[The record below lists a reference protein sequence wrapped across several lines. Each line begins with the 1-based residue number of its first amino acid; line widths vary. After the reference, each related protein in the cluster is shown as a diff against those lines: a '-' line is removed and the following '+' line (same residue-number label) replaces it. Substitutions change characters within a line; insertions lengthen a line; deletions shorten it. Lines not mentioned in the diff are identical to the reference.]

1 MHGTTFGGG
10 PLACAVALEFLS
22 IVEEE
27 KLLENIRR
35 RGEELREGLS
45 KLISQFDFIREVRA
59 EGLMIGIEL
68 SLEGGPFVAEA
79 VERGLLINC
88 THDFTLRLL
97 PPFIITRAQVQEFL
111 KLFATVLQKTRT
123 QASASEAVNPAIPQD
138 AAHAAA
144 RG

>member
-10 PLACAVALEFLS
+10 PLACAAALEFLS

-27 KLLENIRR
+27 KLLQNIRA
-35 RGEELREGLS
+35 RGAELCEGLK
-45 KLISQFDFIREVRA
+45 KLALQFDFIREIRA

-68 SLEGGPFVAEA
+68 SIEGAPFVAEA
-79 VERGLLINC
+79 MERGLLINC

-97 PPFIITRAQVQEFL
+97 PPFIITRAQVREFI
-111 KLFATVLQKTRT
+111 KLFETVLTKTSK
-123 QASASEAVNPAIPQD
+123 QASASASGTSAGPERVAQAVG
-138 AAHAAA
+138 